1 MNNEPKTL
9 EETFTNLDKLI
20 KEMEDPQ
27 LSLEETFTKYAAGM
41 ELIKQCNS
49 SIDRIEQQL
58 TILEENNI

>member
-27 LSLEETFTKYAAGM
+27 LSLEETFNKYAAGM